1 MFDSY
6 FSFKKKKIIL
16 SFWTSEYYIIKPTP
30 LNLKAIQKKKKE
42 KKKTFWRT
50 IIYLSVEL
58 NLPFRDRGCL
68 KNILIICDKFH
79 WSIGTDKTGQTA

>member
-30 LNLKAIQKKKKE
+30 LNLKAIQKKKKR
-42 KKKTFWRT
+42 K
-50 IIYLSVEL
+50 
-58 NLPFRDRGCL
+58 
-68 KNILIICDKFH
+68 KNILKDNYLF
-79 WSIGTDKTGQTA
+79 IGRIKSTI